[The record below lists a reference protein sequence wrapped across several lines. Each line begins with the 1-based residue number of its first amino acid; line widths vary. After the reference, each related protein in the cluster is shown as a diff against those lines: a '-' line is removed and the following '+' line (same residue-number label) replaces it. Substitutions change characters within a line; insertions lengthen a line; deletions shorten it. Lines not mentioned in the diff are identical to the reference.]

1 MGLTRE
7 HRAAMLSNMSV
18 SLITHGRIKTTLAKA
33 KALRPFVEKVVT
45 KAKKAAAKTE
55 KKDKLHLRRLA
66 LRDVRDEAA
75 ISMLFDEK
83 VSEFENRPGGYTRI
97 YKLGQR
103 AGDAAEMALI
113 EFVKA
118 DDPGYKKPKKKGSK
132 AKKASA
138 SAEATADKATAPA
151 SVEEAATAEAEEA
164 AAEEPADETKAEAVE
179 EAASTTAE
187 AVEEKPAAEAET
199 PAAEDE
205 STEEKKA

>member
-1 MGLTRE
+1 MGVTRE

-75 ISMLFDEK
+75 ISLLFDEK

-103 AGDAAEMALI
+103 VGDAAEMALI

-132 AKKASA
+132 AKKAAAAAPVAAAAA
-138 SAEATADKATAPA
+138 SEEPAADT
-151 SVEEAATAEAEEA
+151 EEAPVAEAEEA
-164 AAEEPADETKAEAVE
+164 APAEEPAAEE
-179 EAASTTAE
+179 ES
-187 AVEEKPAAEAET
+187 
-199 PAAEDE
+199 
-205 STEEKKA
+205 SEEKKA